1 MVDFQFSGLNIPD
14 PDGPEH
20 SDAAKETILESEQ
33 PDVAKQTILESDV
46 TVVPTDSLP
55 TEIADTA
62 KQTIIESDVTVG
74 PPRILYQRR

>member
-33 PDVAKQTILESDV
+33 PDVSKQTMPESDV
-46 TVVPTDSLP
+46 DVSRGILCRRKSRMRQNRLLLSLM
-55 TEIADTA
+55 
-62 KQTIIESDVTVG
+62 
-74 PPRILYQRR
+74 